1 MPRAKSVKAE
11 PGYAPPGHNASRNK
25 QPSGNITFPVLDRL
39 EHEKDPKVWEKHI
52 DKALPILERL
62 EPVCKNIAEST
73 KLNMET
79 RGVASNWVRQ
89 IATVRKRA
97 VQTNKITIGVFGNT
111 GDGKSST
118 INALLGEA
126 NLLPT
131 NCMRAC
137 TACVTEISYND
148 DDDDEN
154 PYKAEIDFVSPDEWI
169 REIKTFLDDVTAKN
183 AEGDLNLD
191 DEDDDEEE
199 ESNDSDEGQGEENLD
214 GDDTA
219 RSVAKARAVYANMD
233 NEVLLESSVHDLMRH
248 PNVHGVLGM
257 TQTFK
262 AQKAEELRE
271 MIECYIDSTDE
282 NDEEAVAYW
291 PLVKAVRIFTK
302 AEALSNGVT
311 IADLPGTHD
320 ADAARSS
327 MAREY
332 MRSCAGIWIVAPID
346 RAVDNKA
353 ARDLMSDNFKC
364 QLNLDGSFSSV
375 TFICSKTDHI
385 NLNDAV
391 KNLKRKLKPGV
402 LNMWQKSLKQKPEI
416 KNLENK
422 IKKLQTKSRGT
433 NSSANDSDQEQPRKR
448 TKISELEECRKQLDN
463 VKDDHDQL
471 VESVRVA
478 CIDKR
483 NELSRDTLKN
493 YFTRVMKEARQQTA
507 NRKQDAAKVR
517 IDNKISNNLP
527 VFCTSSHAYQSME
540 GLSDDAT
547 GDVPGFLQIEDT
559 QIPQLQRHAQS
570 LTEELRIAKHR
581 EVLVGICQILNSVSL
596 WTQNQPGSSAALD
609 RNILSSILDKFDREM
624 SSITNDCINNLWK
637 SRHQLLK
644 TMNVAAGHG
653 SEEAP
658 TSVEGWFSIFHSTL
672 KALFVRRGVW
682 RTQNFNET
690 LLAPFSTRY
699 LHKWADVFHEV
710 IPSDLDEFLVKSWQE
725 LTLTHKNIMAQ
736 IGQDEDEVTQ
746 IGAPL
751 QTQLKIHQEG
761 FKRVKAEVITK
772 INNAQKLAS
781 RKPMQVVAEF
791 MNPGY
796 DNCLNEKGKGSMARM
811 RNGLVD
817 HVMLRKGEMFS
828 SVVDTPVE
836 ILDKAIRGSAESMKS
851 RNSEIGRA
859 VRNDYMVALSK
870 REESARHEEAI
881 FMKMMAGV
889 LEIAEPLLR

>member
-154 PYKAEIDFVSPDEWI
+154 PFKAEIDFVSPDEWI
-169 REIKTFLDDVTAKN
+169 REIKTFLDDVAAKN
-183 AEGDLNLD
+183 AAGNLNLD
-191 DEDDDEEE
+191 DEDDNEEV
-199 ESNDSDEGQGEENLD
+199 ESNDSDEGQDEKDLG
-214 GDDTA
+214 GDDTD
-219 RSVAKARAVYANMD
+219 RSVPKARAVYANMD

-271 MIECYIDSTDE
+271 MIECYIDSTDK
-282 NDEEAVAYW
+282 DDVDAVAKW

-463 VKDDHDQL
+463 FKDNHYQL
-471 VESVRVA
+471 VENVRVA

-540 GLSDDAT
+540 GLS
-547 GDVPGFLQIEDT
+547 
-559 QIPQLQRHAQS
+559 
-570 LTEELRIAKHR
+570 
-581 EVLVGICQILNSVSL
+581 
-596 WTQNQPGSSAALD
+596 
-609 RNILSSILDKFDREM
+609 SILDKFDTEM
-624 SSITNDCINNLWK
+624 SSITNDCIDNLWK

-644 TMNVAAGHG
+644 TMNVAAGHA

-682 RTQNFNET
+682 RTRNFNEK
-690 LLAPFSTRY
+690 LLAPFST
-699 LHKWADVFHEV
+699 
-710 IPSDLDEFLVKSWQE
+710 SDLDEFLVKPWQE

-772 INNAQKLAS
+772 INSAQKLAS

-836 ILDKAIRGSAESMKS
+836 ILDEAIRGSAESMKS